1 MNTMTTENSLE
12 NHFLIAM
19 PSLRESLFE
28 ESVSVVCQHT
38 TVGEIGLVINKAMPT
53 TMREVFEQMGL
64 PAHHLPNPEQLIMVG
79 GPVQPEV
86 GFVLHRPKGEWE
98 STLKVSDQLHLT
110 SSRDILE
117 AISRGQGPQEFQFLL
132 GYAGWS
138 SGQIEKE
145 MEANSWLHLP
155 VDTDMIFHTPID
167 ELWKST
173 TSNLGFDPS
182 RISNQIGHA

>member
-1 MNTMTTENSLE
+1 MSDMMTRNSLE

-19 PSLRESLFE
+19 PNLRQSLFE

-38 TVGEIGLVINKAMPT
+38 TEGAIGLVINKAMPT
-53 TMREVFEQMGL
+53 TMQEVFTQMGL
-64 PAHHLPNPEQLIMVG
+64 PTEHLPNPDQLILVG

-117 AISRGQGPQEFQFLL
+117 AISLGQGPKEFQFLL

-138 SGQIEKE
+138 GGQIEHE
-145 MEANSWLHLP
+145 MEQNSWLHLP
-155 VDTDMIFHTPID
+155 VDADMIFQTPFED
-167 ELWKST
+167 MWENT
-173 TSNLGFDPS
+173 TSHLGFDPS